1 MAVIGTLVCSK
12 AGRDK
17 GNRFVI
23 VGMYDENHVLIADGE
38 LRKVSN
44 PKKKKLKHLNIENS
58 KVEDVTKW
66 LTGDCGVA
74 DANIRKALQK

>member
-23 VGMYDENHVLIADGE
+23 VGIFDEYHVLIADGE

-44 PKKKKLKHLNIENS
+44 PKKKKLKHLQVENS
-58 KVEDVTKW
+58 RIDAIEEW

-74 DANIRKALQK
+74 DAKIRKVLQK